1 MIHTDAI
8 ESKIVEE
15 SLASSRAANALSN
28 SSSSNNNSADVVS
41 TVKII
46 PQKPQPKKLKITL
59 KK

>member
-1 MIHTDAI
+1 MRLRFTDAI

-15 SLASSRAANALSN
+15 SLAANKAASAVANN
-28 SSSSNNNSADVVS
+28 NNNSVD
-41 TVKII
+41 TVTAVKFI